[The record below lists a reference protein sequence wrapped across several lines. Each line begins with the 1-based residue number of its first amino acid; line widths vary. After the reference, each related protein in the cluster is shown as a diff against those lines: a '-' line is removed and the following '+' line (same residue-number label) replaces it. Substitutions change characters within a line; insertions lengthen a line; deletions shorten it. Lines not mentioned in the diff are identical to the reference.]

1 MLSYYDYIVIA
12 FYFIFMTLMSW
23 VMKRFVRNTSDYFR
37 GGGEMLWWIA
47 GAGAFTVS
55 FSAVTF
61 TGMAG
66 KAYTDGPV
74 GIVIFVCHAIGFLI
88 NYLWFAPGSRQTRRV
103 IAMPVGP
110 NRLRRVIGQCFT

>member
-1 MLSYYDYIVIA
+1 MLSHYDYIVIA

-47 GAGAFTVS
+47 GAGAFTGS

-66 KAYTDGPV
+66 KAYLDGPIVMVMFV
-74 GIVIFVCHAIGFLI
+74 GNAVGVLS
-88 NYLWFAPGSRQTRRV
+88 NYLSFRPLSRQTRAGTAV
-103 IAMPVGP
+103 AGV
-110 NRLRRVIGQCFT
+110 RRR